1 MMLPPPPGKHL
12 LLNCVYLQESLPP
25 LGPRQRAA
33 RFRPQLSAAIGGK
46 IG

>member
-1 MMLPPPPGKHL
+1 MLPTPPGKHFR
-12 LLNCVYLQESLPP
+12 LNCVYLQESLLP
-25 LGPRQRAA
+25 LGQRQRAA